1 MNHAT
6 FVTKDSYRICFLVNR
21 IGLSSIIQ
29 EYLQGIDRNDV
40 LILDL
45 YKDPSKKKTAVKDMK
60 EYLKDIKEVLKDFNV
75 EYVCVCNSEYYKVFA
90 KTTKAEP
97 YLGYVT
103 QVEDWKIL
111 YVPDYGSIFYD
122 PSKTRDK
129 IQRSLQALKDNLNG
143 IYKAPGSI
151 QFTAHYPNMQ
161 QEIYEALQAYMN
173 EPVLTCD
180 IETFSLKPHLA
191 GIASISFAKNQK
203 EGMSFLV
210 DLSRDEKNYAVR
222 NLLKAFF
229 QQYQGK
235 LIFHNIA
242 FDATV
247 LIYQLFMDD
256 IADNQG
262 LLNGLQIMLK
272 NFEDTKLIAY
282 LATNSCAGNE
292 LSLKSLAQEF
302 AGNYALDEIEDVSAV
317 AKDTLLEYNLV
328 DTLSTWFVYN
338 KYRPIMVKDSQED
351 IYKKIFLPA
360 TVDIVQMQL
369 TGFPLNM
376 RRVLEVEQIL
386 QKEMNDALAPLKK
399 SHLIEQF
406 VHTLKEE
413 WAAEKNQK
421 LKKKRVTADEAP
433 VDFNPRSH
441 VQLQRFFYDILK
453 LPILNKTESGL
464 PSTDA
469 ETLEVL
475 KNHTSDTEIL
485 EILQSL
491 VNFIAVDK
499 ILTAFIPAFKEA
511 PYSKKDDW
519 HYLIGNFNLGG
530 TVSGRLSSSKPN
542 LQQLPATGTKYAKII
557 KSCFQAPNGW
567 LLCGLDFNALED
579 HISALTTKDKN
590 KLKVYIDHFDGHC
603 LRAYSYW
610 KSLMPD
616 ITEALEKEPE
626 KEVEIINSIK
636 SKHKDLRQRSK
647 GCTFALTYAGTY
659 RTLMKNFGFSEEEA
673 RHIEKQYH
681 ELYKESDEWV
691 QNQLSQASKDG
702 YVTCAFGLKVRT
714 PLLKQV
720 IRGTAKTPH
729 EAEAEGRTAGN
740 ALGQSWGLLN
750 TRAGIE
756 FNSEVRNSEFKLNI
770 RPCAQIHDAQYFL
783 IKDDADTLLWANEH
797 LVEAVS
803 WQDDPAIYHPIV
815 KLGGEFSIFFPDWA
829 HECVIPNDVK
839 TIEELSSII
848 EKYLESLSQH

>member
-103 QVEDWKIL
+103 QIEDWKIL

-129 IQRSLQALKDNLNG
+129 IQRSLQALKDSLNG
-143 IYKAPGSI
+143 VYKAPGSI
-151 QFTAHYPNMQ
+151 QFTAHYPSMQ

-191 GIASISFAKNQK
+191 GIASISFSKSQK

-210 DLSRDEKNYAVR
+210 DPSRDEKNHAVR

-317 AKDTLLEYNLV
+317 AKDILLEYNLV

-360 TVDIVQMQL
+360 TIDIVQMQL
-369 TGFPLNM
+369 TGLPLNM
-376 RRVLEVEQIL
+376 ERVLEVEKIL
-386 QKEMNDALAPLKK
+386 QKDQENSLKPVMGSSFIK
-399 SHLIEQF
+399 EVTQQ
-406 VHTLKEE
+406 LKQT
-413 WAAEKNQK
+413 WAIKRNQE
-421 LKKKRVTADEAP
+421 LKTKRVTAQDCPFE
-433 VDFNPRSH
+433 FNPRSH
-441 VQLQRFFYDILK
+441 PQVQSLLYEVMG
-453 LPILNKTESGL
+453 LPIIERTSTGQ
-464 PSTDA
+464 PSTSGEIIA
-469 ETLEVL
+469 LL
-475 KNHTSDTEIL
+475 KNHTNDPEKITV
-485 EILQSL
+485 LQGL
-491 VNFIAVDK
+491 VDFYAVDK
-499 ILTAFIPAFKEA
+499 ILTSFIPAFKEA
-511 PYSKKDDW
+511 PYSKRNNW

-542 LQQLPATGTKYAKII
+542 MQQLPATGSKYAKII
-557 KSCFQAPNGW
+557 KSCFQAPKGW
-567 LLCGLDFNALED
+567 ILCGLDYSSLED
-579 HISALTTKDKN
+579 RISALTTKDPE
-590 KLKVYIDHFDGHC
+590 KLKIYELGLDSHAYRALHFFPE
-603 LRAYSYW
+603 
-610 KSLMPD
+610 KIPD
-616 ITEALEKEPE
+616 INLAKEND
-626 KEVEIINSIK
+626 ICYS
-636 SKHKDLRQRSK
+636 
-647 GCTFALTYAGTY
+647 A
-659 RTLMKNFGFSEEEA
+659 
-673 RHIEKQYH
+673 
-681 ELYKESDEWV
+681 
-691 QNQLSQASKDG
+691 
-702 YVTCAFGLKVRT
+702 
-714 PLLKQV
+714 
-720 IRGTAKTPH
+720 
-729 EAEAEGRTAGN
+729 
-740 ALGQSWGLLN
+740 
-750 TRAGIE
+750 
-756 FNSEVRNSEFKLNI
+756 
-770 RPCAQIHDAQYFL
+770 
-783 IKDDADTLLWANEH
+783 
-797 LVEAVS
+797 
-803 WQDDPAIYHPIV
+803 IV
-815 KLGGEFSIFFPDWA
+815 KGKQICFTA
-829 HECVIPNDVK
+829 NDVI
-839 TIEELSSII
+839 TIEGK
-848 EKYLESLSQH
+848 KYTGQEIYEMVAN

>member
-21 IGLSSIIQ
+21 IGLSNIIQ
-29 EYLQGIDRNDV
+29 EYLQGIDKNDV

-60 EYLKDIKEVLKDFNV
+60 EYLKDVKEVLKDFNV
-75 EYVCVCNSEYYKVFA
+75 KYVCVCNSEYYKVFA

-122 PSKTRDK
+122 PVKTRDK
-129 IQRSLQALKDNLNG
+129 IKRSLQALEDSLNG

-151 QFTAHYPNMQ
+151 QFTAHYPSMQ

-210 DLSRDEKNYAVR
+210 DLSRDEKNYAIR

-302 AGNYALDEIEDVSAV
+302 AGNYALAEIEDVSGTP
-317 AKDTLLEYNLV
+317 KDELLQYNLM

-338 KYRPIMVKDSQED
+338 KYRPIMVKDQQED
-351 IYKKIFLPA
+351 LYQKIFLPA
-360 TVDIVQMQL
+360 TIDIVQMQL

-376 RRVLEVEQIL
+376 KRVLEVAQIL
-386 QKEMNDALAPLKK
+386 QGEAEVALNPLKK
-399 SHLIEQF
+399 NRLIQDF
-406 VHTLKEE
+406 VAILKQD
-413 WAAEKNQK
+413 WADDKNQK
-421 LKKKRVTADEAP
+421 YKKKRVTAADAP

-453 LPILNKTESGL
+453 LPVLNKTESGL
-464 PSTDA
+464 PSTDG
-469 ETLEVL
+469 ETLEAL
-475 KNHTSDTEIL
+475 QNHTTDPEVL
-485 EILQSL
+485 EILKSL
-491 VNFIAVDK
+491 VDFMAVDK
-499 ILTAFIPAFKEA
+499 ILTSFIPAFKEA

-557 KSCFQAPNGW
+557 KSCFQAPKGW

-579 HISALTTKDKN
+579 HISALTTKDSN

-681 ELYKESDEWV
+681 ELYKESDAWV
-691 QNQLSQASKDG
+691 QSQLSQASKDG
-702 YVTCAFGLKVRT
+702 YVTCAFGLRVRT

-720 IRGTAKTPH
+720 VRGTAKTPH

-756 FNSEVRNSEFKLNI
+756 FNSEVRDSEFKLNI

-783 IKDDADTLLWANEH
+783 IKDDADTLLWANKY
-797 LVEAVS
+797 LVKAVS

-815 KLGGEFSIFFPDWA
+815 KLGGEFSIFFPDWSK
-829 HECVIPNDVK
+829 ELTIPNDVK
-839 TIEELSSII
+839 TIEELSVII
-848 EKYLESLSQH
+848 EKYLKSLSQH